1 METMG
6 AAGDPATG
14 GGFWTGT
21 EAELLYCCTGCE
33 ATFTSPCQP
42 SRCPSCGRTGKA
54 QDLPTCETRRI
65 ALQND
70 QFRMTLGM
78 VVGIRG
84 KIVLTPGVAALMED
98 HGCEIMLK
106 LSGFSAFSEDNDPWG
121 ARDFGVMTVG
131 CPGAYHRLYWKI
143 DLYDLDYVSGSEA
156 PSDPSQTRRVLT
168 LLLPSEY

>member
-14 GGFWTGT
+14 GGLWTGT

-33 ATFTSPCQP
+33 ATITSPCQP

-54 QDLPTCETRRI
+54 RDLPTCETRRI

-78 VVGIRG
+78 DVGIRG

-106 LSGFSAFSEDNDPWG
+106 LNGFSAFSEDNDPWG

-143 DLYDLDYVSGSEA
+143 DLYDLDYVYGSEA

-168 LLLPSEY
+168 LLVPSEY